1 MLSCTARK
9 DEPRVMSH
17 SVSDDDMRRCLPW
30 AGRHRTQPITTTVN
44 KKIAPRTTV
53 KIEPK
58 TFFANERTFI
68 QWCAPPPS
76 PLYLSPATL
85 PVQQPLSIFHM
96 MGSFASVSAPSGTG
110 ALDLLCRTE
119 SCASELP
126 RPEKLEASGCTY
138 PLYLG
143 SSLNG
148 AGECRY
154 NPQSYLSLRGRPV
167 AN

>member
-148 AGECRY
+148 AGECR
-154 NPQSYLSLRGRPV
+154 
-167 AN
+167 